1 MCEYSGMGREIARWS
16 IPAALGVLFVAAL
29 LRFEPD
35 WWSIAW
41 PVAVPVLAGDLL
53 LGGFYWQ
60 QSNRLEDERSA
71 RADKRAIQM
80 MLYSSHD
87 ASLMGI
93 QMPGEDLSSLALIGR
108 DLSRANLSMAN
119 LSEAGLAQSNLSCAA
134 LPGADLSGADLSGA
148 DLSGADLSGADLSG
162 ADLSGADL
170 SGAMLV
176 NSDLSHA
183 DLTGAVLVSADLRGS
198 RLDGATVS
206 MAILFDALVLEDALA
221 ATVSAPG
228 LEPIR
233 PELVSRTESPA
244 AAHDRM

>member
-162 ADLSGADL
+162 ADLSGA
-170 SGAMLV
+170 MLV

-198 RLDGATVS
+198 MLDGATVS

>member
-148 DLSGADLSGADLSG
+148 
-162 ADLSGADL
+162 
-170 SGAMLV
+170 MLV

>member
-148 DLSGADLSGADLSG
+148 DLSGADLSGA
-162 ADLSGADL
+162 
-170 SGAMLV
+170 MLV

>member
-134 LPGADLSGADLSGA
+134 LRGADSAGA

>member
-1 MCEYSGMGREIARWS
+1 M
-16 IPAALGVLFVAAL
+16 
-29 LRFEPD
+29 
-35 WWSIAW
+35 
-41 PVAVPVLAGDLL
+41 AVPVLAGDLL

-162 ADLSGADL
+162 ADLSGA
-170 SGAMLV
+170 MLV

>member
-162 ADLSGADL
+162 A
-170 SGAMLV
+170 MLV